1 MRVKA
6 LIIAAH
12 GSRKEESAREVARLA
27 EKVREKSSLDRVEHA
42 FLQFSEPYLPQVI
55 EDVVAAG
62 ARDVVIF
69 PFFISAGS
77 HVNQD
82 IPEAVAHA
90 REQYPQVTFHLT
102 RHLGIIESVED
113 LILGEVGAQ
122 D

>member
-1 MRVKA
+1 MKA

-12 GSRKEESAREVARLA
+12 GSRKKESAMEVARLA
-27 EKVREKSSLDRVEHA
+27 QKVRAKSTLDRVVHA

-55 EDVVAAG
+55 EDL
-62 ARDVVIF
+62 ARDGVSEMVIF

-82 IPEAVAHA
+82 IPEAVEQA
-90 REQYPQVTFHLT
+90 RKSYPHIQFKLT
-102 RHLGIIESVED
+102 RHLGVIDSVED
-113 LILGEVGAQ
+113 LILGEVNTL

>member
-1 MRVKA
+1 MKA

-12 GSRKEESAREVARLA
+12 GSRKEESAWEVARLA

-122 D
+122 G